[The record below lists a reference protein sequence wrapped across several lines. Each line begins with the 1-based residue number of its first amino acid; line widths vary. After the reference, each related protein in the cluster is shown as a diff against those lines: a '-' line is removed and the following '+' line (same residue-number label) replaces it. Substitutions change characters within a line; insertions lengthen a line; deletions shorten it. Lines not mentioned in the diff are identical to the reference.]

1 MVSVGSV
8 LISQGHELIS
18 ARLQSRGQP
27 QNSSYLWQWVGGS
40 VVILTVLA
48 FGSALFW
55 VDYTCNHVIA
65 TLAAVEDS
73 NPDTYVRLDC
83 GNSNDSCDPDG
94 TEVAGASTT
103 KPITSGLRSAVKHLG
118 ARGGIWSY
126 FRGFRMYLAFTGWD
140 LGLGFLLPSFVPV
153 TTHSL
158 ISLFVGR
165 FVASMLLATWHMA
178 WVHLVIADQSPKSS
192 YRRMLGLRYWPRIAP
207 AAALYN
213 GLMCATSSLPIAAA
227 ELSKWPVMN
236 VTTPRPE
243 KFLGF
248 LVKGI
253 LPAIL
258 FLVLSIPARAIF
270 TRVAA
275 SMLPEEDDPIVP
287 FDRRFGGKVKPA
299 TVGGDSGHLSLQ
311 DAWTSFD
318 RAACIRYVKVTLKVL
333 AIEVALGVVG
343 ILLIMGEVTLTLKL
357 FN

>member
-1 MVSVGSV
+1 M
-8 LISQGHELIS
+8 
-18 ARLQSRGQP
+18 
-27 QNSSYLWQWVGGS
+27 
-40 VVILTVLA
+40 
-48 FGSALFW
+48 
-55 VDYTCNHVIA
+55 DYTCNHVIA
-65 TLAAVEDS
+65 TLAVVEDS

-83 GNSNDSCDPDG
+83 ETSNDSCGPNG
-94 TEVAGASTT
+94 GEVTGASTT
-103 KPITSGLRSAVKHLG
+103 KPITRGLRSAIKHLR

-126 FRGFRMYLAFTGWD
+126 FRGFRMYLAFTGCD
-140 LGLGFLLPSFVPV
+140 MGLSFLLPTFVPV
-153 TTHSL
+153 TAHSL
-158 ISLFVGR
+158 ISLFLGR

-192 YRRMLGLRYWPRIAP
+192 YRRMLGLRYWPKIAP

-213 GLMCATSSLPIAAA
+213 ALMCATSSLPIAAA
-227 ELSKWPVMN
+227 ELSKWTVTN
-236 VTTPRPE
+236 VSRPRHE
-243 KFLGF
+243 ELLAF

-287 FDRRFGGKVKPA
+287 FDRLFGGKVKPA

-318 RAACIRYVKVTLKVL
+318 RAARIRYVKVTLKVL

-343 ILLIMGEVTLTLKL
+343 TLLVIGEVTLTYKL

>member
-1 MVSVGSV
+1 MASVGSV

-27 QNSSYLWQWVGGS
+27 QNSSYLWQWVGHS
-40 VVILTVLA
+40 VVIVTALA
-48 FGSALFW
+48 FGLAFFW
-55 VDYTCNHVIA
+55 VEYTCNHVIA

-73 NPDTYVRLDC
+73 NPDIYVRLDC
-83 GNSNDSCDPDG
+83 EASNDSCDPN
-94 TEVAGASTT
+94 GAEPTAAPAT
-103 KPITSGLRSAVKHLG
+103 KPITRGLRSAVKHLR
-118 ARGGIWSY
+118 ARGGIRSC
-126 FRGFRMYLAFTGWD
+126 FRGFRMYVAFTGWD
-140 LGLGFLLPSFVPV
+140 MGLGFILPAFLPV
-153 TTHSL
+153 MTHSP
-158 ISLFVGR
+158 ISVFLGR
-165 FVASMLLATWHMA
+165 FVASMFLATWHMA
-178 WVHLVIADQSPKSS
+178 WVHLVIADPSPRSS
-192 YRRMLGLRYWPRIAP
+192 YRRMLGHRYWLRIAP

-213 GLMCATSSLPIAAA
+213 SLMCATFSLPIAAA
-227 ELSKWPVMN
+227 ELSHGTVMN
-236 VTTPRPE
+236 VTSPNPE
-243 KFLGF
+243 KLLGF

-287 FDRRFGGKVKPA
+287 FDRPFGGKVKPA

-318 RAACIRYVKVTLKVL
+318 RAARIRYVKVTLKAL

-343 ILLIMGEVTLTLKL
+343 TLLIMGEVTLSSKL
-357 FN
+357 F